1 MRSILTAAFVLVLGF
16 GVLHAKPVQKDKA
29 DEPKKNADKP
39 AAFKPV
45 DINNEL
51 NANDPNDEKLNNP
64 AKKYTVKLSK
74 DKSYIID
81 LVSND
86 FDAYLR
92 LLDKAG
98 KQLAEDDDGG
108 GDLNARIIHGIDKD
122 GDYQIVVTS
131 FDGQVGKFNL
141 KVREFALKGEAKPR
155 AIGKDGLSITDQ
167 INQNNVSDL
176 GKLGKVYSVQL
187 KKGQTYQID
196 LASAAFDS
204 YLYLFDGNSKLLA
217 QDDDSGGDL
226 NARIEFRADRDGVFH
241 ILASSLGGDETGEF
255 TLTVTRKSD

>member
-1 MRSILTAAFVLVLGF
+1 MRSILAAAFVLVLGF
-16 GVLHAKPVQKDKA
+16 SVLHAKPVQKDKQE
-29 DEPKKNADKP
+29 EPKTTDKP
-39 AAFKPV
+39 AAFKPI

-74 DKSYIID
+74 DKTYIID
-81 LVSND
+81 LVSGD

-108 GDLNARIIHGIDKD
+108 GDLNARIIHSIDKD
-122 GDYQIVVTS
+122 GDYQVVVTS

-141 KVREFALKGEAKPR
+141 KVREFVLKGEAKPR
-155 AIGKDGLSITDQ
+155 EVGKDGVSITDQ
-167 INQNNVSDL
+167 INQNNVSDI
-176 GKLGKVYSVQL
+176 GKLGKLYSVQF
-187 KKGQTYQID
+187 KKGHTYQID
-196 LASAAFDS
+196 LQSADIDS
-204 YLYLFDGNSKLLA
+204 YLYLFDGKSKLLA

-226 NARIEFRADRDGVFH
+226 NSRIEFRAERDGVFH
-241 ILASSLGGDETGEF
+241 ILASSLGGDETGAF
-255 TLTVTRKSD
+255 TLKVTRKND